1 MIGRFCQRTPLEA
14 ARQQAVHQS
23 RQGRHR
29 ERGSRRKKVGKGP
42 PISFFGDQAY
52 LDDLDHTAVI
62 GQSGAGKN
70 LLSGPTIRNLIEAV
84 TEDPSRRLLIME
96 AKGDLLQALE
106 GMGVPYHLLTFS
118 YLEGVSW
125 NMGRDYTSY
134 GDIAQLSYNTIPSV
148 EGNNAFFSNGAR
160 AIDIAGTV
168 GLLEELGDGWSLRD
182 KLEFGFSTPEVMKEI
197 LSRTALG
204 KRVVDT
210 FFGGEEEETLYK
222 LRSELASRL
231 WPLMATAG
239 KSEVSDSLSVVDFWE
254 GKTDAPILVVKLN
267 PGRLDAEYPMAAALI
282 QRSFDYIMGCTP
294 PTDPRELRNEMLFI
308 IDDLNF
314 YRRIPKFLEA
324 TELIRGCGGL
334 IFTLVQSIEGLR
346 SRRSYG
352 DEADAIL
359 ANFANIVMLRSMS
372 PTTAKWFASLFGQ
385 HRATKDSWGT
395 TYGKEG
401 VQGRADER
409 EHIENRVL
417 DRSFL
422 NMTPP
427 SPEEGITC
435 YLKTAAFGEELE
447 KVIPWEQVM
456 RRLPPRK
463 PVVLTPLPHAFQVPS
478 RWTQQEREL
487 LTKGKRPTQKPRT
500 DGPQTRA
507 QQQKYDEFFEAFDE
521 EIRGAVFDMGWG
533 LLERL
538 SDDLREQ
545 LEE

>member
-14 ARQQAVHQS
+14 VRQQAVHQS
-23 RQGRHR
+23 RRGRHR
-29 ERGSRRKKVGKGP
+29 ERGSRRKKGGKGP
-42 PISFFGDQAY
+42 LISFFGNQVY
-52 LDDLDHTAVI
+52 LDELDHTAVI
-62 GQSGAGKN
+62 AQSGAGKN
-70 LLSGPTIRNLIEAV
+70 LLSGPTVRSLIEAV
-84 TEDPSRRLLIME
+84 TDDPSRRLLIVE

-118 YLEGVSW
+118 YREGVSQD
-125 NMGRDYTSY
+125 MGRDYASS
-134 GDIAQLSYNTIPSV
+134 GDIAQLGYNIIPFV

-168 GLLEELGDGWSLRD
+168 TLLESMGDRWSLRD
-182 KLEFGFSTPEVMKEI
+182 KLEFGFSTPEVMKSI

-204 KRVVDT
+204 QRVVDT
-210 FFGGEEEETLYK
+210 FFVGEEEETLYK

-231 WPLMATAG
+231 WPLMVAAG
-239 KSEVSDSLSVVDFWE
+239 KSEVSDPLSIVDFWE

-267 PGRLDAEYPMAAALI
+267 PRRLDAEYPMAAALI
-282 QRSFDYIMGCTP
+282 QRSFDHIMGLIP
-294 PTDPRELRNEMLFI
+294 PNPAELRKEKLVFL
-308 IDDLNF
+308 DDLNF
-314 YRRIPKFLEA
+314 YRRIPKLLEA

-334 IFTLVQSIEGLR
+334 ILTLIQSVEGLR

-372 PTTAKWFASLFGQ
+372 PITAKWFASLFGQ
-385 HRATKDSWGT
+385 HHAIKDSWGMS
-395 TYGKEG
+395 YGKEG

-417 DRSFL
+417 DSAFL

-435 YLKTAAFGEELE
+435 YLKTATFGEELE
-447 KVIPWEQVM
+447 KVIPWEQVIQ
-456 RRLPPRK
+456 RLPPRK
-463 PVVLTPLPHAFQVPS
+463 SVVLTPLPHAFQVPS

-487 LTKGKRPTQKPRT
+487 LTKGKRPAQKPRT
-500 DGPQTRA
+500 DGPQTRE

-521 EIRGAVFDMGWG
+521 EIRGAVFDMGWDW
-533 LLERL
+533 LERL
-538 SDDLREQ
+538 GDDLREQ